1 MRFELNSIK
10 GEIRRLTSKVGENK
24 GMINYFSNIHQ
35 SNYTMQKINNLN
47 SQNFKLLSEINKLK
61 LEQKLYNEEQMIKR
75 KLLLNNI

>member
-24 GMINYFSNIHQ
+24 GMINYFQNIHQ
-35 SNYTMQKINNLN
+35 SNYTLEKINDLN

-61 LEQKLYNEEQMIKR
+61 IEQKIYNEEQQIKR
-75 KLLLNNI
+75 KMILTNI